1 MYFNNPVHIA
11 LEKAQGQGYTHSSE
25 DTRAQTTRADK
36 VYYRGGRSY
45 AVLDYKKPGYLNRDE
60 FLQSIARNATE
71 YEENISK
78 AHEGEYIWDEAVW
91 LLKQAIHYSEKFE
104 TPFVALFDWNTLVLL
119 VFVQR
124 ELNNGG
130 DYCYMT
136 VVQQSSQF
144 RKAFLG
150 FLLAADE
157 YHNGGS
163 SASVLDEIRP
173 TIGYDFAAIVRDNI
187 EPKVHNTRGK
197 HFNYESQYQSESPSG
212 SQTTQVGSY
221 QNQEYPYG
229 PSSTVRGRGHSRK
242 QYYPPKSGRERTG
255 ADDRYV
261 RGRSTEPS
269 KERARSKT
277 RDGRGYRIEE
287 PRSRSQYSADRVKIG
302 RTQPTYGGIIASA
315 GSQAMYYQ
323 QGNPASGGSQVPYYQ
338 QGNPTSAT
346 TYKYASGRDNNYQLD
361 GKVVLPERGRTDKS
375 KDRQKGGKLRWFSR

>member
-1 MYFNNPVHIA
+1 MA
-11 LEKAQGQGYTHSSE
+11 
-25 DTRAQTTRADK
+25 
-36 VYYRGGRSY
+36 
-45 AVLDYKKPGYLNRDE
+45 
-60 FLQSIARNATE
+60 
-71 YEENISK
+71 SK
-78 AHEGEYIWDEAVW
+78 AGHS
-91 LLKQAIHYSEKFE
+91 LFRKFE

-119 VFVQR
+119 VFVKR

-157 YHNGGS
+157 YHNSGS
-163 SASVLDEIRP
+163 SASVLDELRP
-173 TIGYDFAAIVRDNI
+173 TIGYDFAAIARDNI

-197 HFNYESQYQSESPSG
+197 QFNYESQFQSESPSA

-229 PSSTVRGRGHSRK
+229 SNSTFRGRGDSRK
-242 QYYPPKSGRERTG
+242 QYYPPISGRERTG

-315 GSQAMYYQ
+315 GSQ
-323 QGNPASGGSQVPYYQ
+323 VPYYQ

-346 TYKYASGRDNNYQLD
+346 TYKYASDRDNNYQLD
-361 GKVVLPERGRTDKS
+361 GKVVLPERGRADKG